1 MPPEYCRI
9 DLYVKESTYNRQLEN
24 LENLTPNGKYALH
37 FALGHFEPENENKIN
52 TINFYDSELNNV
64 QQKAVY
70 KSMNSKHFC
79 LIHGPF
85 GTGKTKTLIEII
97 RQEAKLKKK
106 ILITADS
113 NAAVDNIVERL
124 KNTHL
129 ALCIVIC

>member
-1 MPPEYCRI
+1 
-9 DLYVKESTYNRQLEN
+9 
-24 LENLTPNGKYALH
+24 
-37 FALGHFEPENENKIN
+37 
-52 TINFYDSELNNV
+52 
-64 QQKAVY
+64 
-70 KSMNSKHFC
+70 MNSKHFC